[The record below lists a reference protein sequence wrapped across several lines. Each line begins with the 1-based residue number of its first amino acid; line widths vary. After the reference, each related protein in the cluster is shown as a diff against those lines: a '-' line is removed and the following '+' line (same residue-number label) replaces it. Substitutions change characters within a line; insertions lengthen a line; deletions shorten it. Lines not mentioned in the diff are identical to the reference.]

1 MIWINNWNKWKWL
14 KQMILVETGD
24 VGWNRYDWLIE
35 AGEIYWNRWDL
46 LQKRILIEAGCTG
59 RKLMRVSQKEDVDWS
74 RGISKVLYCKT
85 LNITCDLETMGFV
98 ILISRNK

>member
-1 MIWINNWNKWKWL
+1 MKVIETDDIGWNRWCWL
-14 KQMILVETGD
+14 KQVWLI
-24 VGWNRYDWLIE
+24 DWSRWDLLIE

-46 LQKRILIEAGCTG
+46 LQKMILIEAGCTG

-85 LNITCDLETMGFV
+85 LNITCDLETMGFF